1 MFQIAARHQAVP
13 VHLTVETELHL
24 FLTPALGAV
33 EWTDSLPSRSN
44 SGQCTVV
51 PIEYEARE
59 TTSGLTEV
67 GWVSGAAEVGWVSGA
82 AEVGWVSGAA
92 RNLGEALSRLLEI
105 PARNVQPVEQP
116 TAAPVLSNRH
126 CAL

>member
-13 VHLTVETELHL
+13 VHPTVETELHL

-82 AEVGWVSGAA
+82 A